1 MSQHICHSLKRLR
14 IIVWRNADNETA
26 AAHAWTIRA
35 ASVELHATNLV
46 LLQQLTRLV
55 WTRNGVL
62 PPVVG
67 RVCGTKTRSVGEM
80 VVLEGTVG
88 QASGFRRL
96 LEAVGDDM
104 DHFMSWMNDVMN
116 RKEWCLSSDAQT
128 CAEDMVTDHVKYITA
143 LVCYECQL
151 APPPGMV
158 ASLPSDVYVLI
169 VEFLVKDVEAQ
180 FRDDTHVPRR
190 RLIPVCEFHNILV
203 GAEICFTSSSVILV
217 ICACQDG
224 NKENGGVN
232 ASMDVTEL
240 WFSAQDDGAKR
251 DLLHNAVDSNLYQLI
266 SGLRQPPR
274 PRPEDP
280 PRRAALSPFASP

>member
-14 IIVWRNADNETA
+14 IIVRKNADNETA
-26 AAHAWTIRA
+26 AAHIWSIRA
-35 ASVELHATNLV
+35 ASNGLHATNIV
-46 LLQQLTRLV
+46 LLQQLARLV
-55 WTRNGVL
+55 WARNGVF

-67 RVCGTKTRSVGEM
+67 RVCGTKTRGVGEM
-80 VVLEGTVG
+80 IVLEGTVD
-88 QASGFRRL
+88 QASGFCRL

-104 DHFMSWMNDVMN
+104 DHFMSWMNHVMN
-116 RKEWCLSSDAQT
+116 HKEWCLSSDAQT

-151 APPPGMV
+151 SPPPAMV
-158 ASLPSDVYVLI
+158 ASLPSDMYVLI

-224 NKENGGVN
+224 NKENGGVKV
-232 ASMDVTEL
+232 SVDVTES
-240 WFSAQDDGAKR
+240 WFSAHNEGAQR
-251 DLLHNAVDSNLYQLI
+251 DLLHDAVDSNLHQLI
-266 SGLRQPPR
+266 SGLRQPPP

-280 PRRAALSPFASP
+280 PRRAVLSPFASP